1 MFISLAAV
9 VRIIVMFIRE
19 DHVVHHIYLDHAWKT
34 TLAGEY
40 APPAILDSRP
50 EGLMTGHH

>member
-1 MFISLAAV
+1 MYISLVAV

-19 DHVVHHIYLDHAWKT
+19 DHVVSYLDHTWKT

-40 APPAILDSRP
+40 APPAILDQKV
-50 EGLMTGHH
+50 TGDH

>member
-1 MFISLAAV
+1 MYISLVAV

-19 DHVVHHIYLDHAWKT
+19 DHVVHHISYLDHTWKT

-40 APPAILDSRP
+40 APPAILDQKV
-50 EGLMTGHH
+50 